1 MNTPPINKIT
11 DKDSLDKLLRQ
22 LDKKLREDRIAVKTR
37 IKQPLKIPT
46 KLFIE

>member
-1 MNTPPINKIT
+1 MNTPPINKTT

-22 LDKKLREDRIAVKTR
+22 LDAKLREDRISVKNC
-37 IKQPLKIPT
+37 IKKPKKLPT